1 MRVVLSDDHAAHVPT
16 GELYLGE
23 LVRPFECPER
33 WEHVVAALDAAGLE
47 DRTPPDPLDLVG
59 VEAEFRKDVPAK
71 SQIEPWL
78 RFCDALTNSPV
89 ASLSLDLTGLGHP
102 ATVDPLA
109 CALEVMENV
118 SKCYVHDNPI
128 QQNELYWL
136 ESKGNGGTHSH
147 KLPFYELFSGHS

>member
-1 MRVVLSDDHAAHVPT
+1 MF
-16 GELYLGE
+16 LGSP
-23 LVRPFECPER
+23 RYI
-33 WEHVVAALDAAGLE
+33 LE
-47 DRTPPDPLDLVG
+47 DSYVRGFGVSLDTGGTCARDARGVG
-59 VEAEFRKDVPAK
+59 QEVEAEFRKDVPAK

-128 QQNELYWL
+128 QQNEQYWL